1 MEQIKNVVKIDSSK
15 YIIGALVVIL
25 AIYGGFSMGKKSA
38 QAPEM
43 EAVNTEEGQ
52 EQEMA
57 TTTATTTAPVKTTT
71 TSGYVAPKTTTPTIL
86 KDGSYLVSY
95 TSTGFSPRTLTIRAG
110 KSVHFSNVSSKAMSI
125 TTTEPNSTLY
135 REFNQSKT
143 VGRGGSFDYT
153 FLTPGTWNYMNRNN
167 PADRGTIVVQ

>member
-1 MEQIKNVVKIDSSK
+1 MEHIKNVVKNDSSK

-43 EAVNTEEGQ
+43 EAVMMEEGV
-52 EQEMA
+52 EE
-57 TTTATTTAPVKTTT
+57 TATTTETTTTPAKTTT
-71 TSGYVAPKTTTPTIL
+71 TSGYVAPKTTTPTVL

-95 TSTGFSPRTLTIRAG
+95 TSTGFSPRTITISVG

-125 TTTEPNSTLY
+125 TTTEPNSLVY
-135 REFNQSKT
+135 RELNQSKT

-153 FLTPGTWNYMNRNN
+153 FLTAGTWNYMNRNN
-167 PADRGTIVVQ
+167 PSDKGTIVVQ